1 MSQQRSIGLT
11 GPTGAGK
18 STAAQEFSTLGA
30 KVIDCDKLG
39 QEILD
44 TPDCRE
50 QLCRAYGTEILGP
63 DGTISRPKLAE
74 KAFFAP
80 GASSRL
86 NAITHPLIMR
96 EIQERTSRFF
106 SQGTSAVVIDAAL
119 LFESGADTFC
129 TVTISVLAS
138 PKIRLERIMRRD
150 GLTQEQ
156 AQARMNA
163 QKNADYYA
171 ERSDHC
177 LDGSGTPASLKEQ
190 TRLLYQKLLEE

>member
-1 MSQQRSIGLT
+1 MSQQRIIGLT

-138 PKIRLERIMRRD
+138 
-150 GLTQEQ
+150 
-156 AQARMNA
+156 A

>member
-1 MSQQRSIGLT
+1 MSQQKIIGLT

-18 STAAQEFSTLGA
+18 STAAEEFSALGA
-30 KVIDCDKLG
+30 KVIDCDRLG

-50 QLCRAYGTEILGP
+50 QLCRAYGTEILGA
-63 DGTISRPKLAE
+63 DGTVSRPKLAE
-74 KAFFAP
+74 KAFSAP
-80 GASSRL
+80 GASAHL
-86 NAITHPLIMR
+86 NAITHPLIMQ
-96 EIQERTSRFF
+96 EIRERTSRFF
-106 SQGTSAVVIDAAL
+106 SQGASAVVIDAAL
-119 LFESGADTFC
+119 LFESGADAFC
-129 TVTISVLAS
+129 TTTVSVLAS
-138 PKIRLERIMRRD
+138 PQIRLERIMRRD

-163 QKNADYYA
+163 QKDGNYYA

-177 LDGSGTPASLKEQ
+177 LDGGGTPASLKEQ